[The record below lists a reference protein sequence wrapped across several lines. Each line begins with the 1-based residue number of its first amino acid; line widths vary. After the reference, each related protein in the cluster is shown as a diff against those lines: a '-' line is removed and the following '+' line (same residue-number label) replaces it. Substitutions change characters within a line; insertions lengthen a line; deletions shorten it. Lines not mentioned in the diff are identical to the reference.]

1 MPPSPDL
8 SGLTVR
14 GLKSPWAG
22 PFELDLG
29 AGERLAV
36 LGASGAGKSL
46 LLRMIADLDPCEG
59 LVRLNGVDRAA
70 LSGPQ
75 WRRLAPYVAAEPGW
89 WGESVE
95 DHFAPGDRA
104 HAAHLAQR
112 LGLDLSLMAASP
124 ARLSTGERQR
134 LALIRALVLQSP
146 LLLLDEPTG
155 SLDPVSVAAVEALL
169 IERARAGAA
178 IILVTH
184 DPAQAL
190 RLGARTVVVQAGRL
204 EPAGA

>member
-8 SGLTVR
+8 SGLSVR

-29 AGERLAV
+29 AGEPLAV

-59 LVRLNGVDRAA
+59 AVRLNGVDRAA

-75 WRRLAPYVAAEPGW
+75 WRRRAPYVAAEPGW
-89 WGESVE
+89 WGDSIK
-95 DHFAPGDRA
+95 DHFALADRA
-104 HAAHLAQR
+104 DAAELAER
-112 LGLDLSLMAASP
+112 LRLDRSLMDAP
-124 ARLSTGERQR
+124 PMRLSTGERQR
-134 LALIRALVLQSP
+134 WALIRALVLQSP

-184 DPAQAL
+184 DLAQAL
-190 RLGARTVVVQAGRL
+190 RLGARTLVVHAGQL